1 MTGSLEIIFGK
12 KKKSVLFL
20 ALFLAPS
27 TLRDTLQTFN
37 SYLLN
42 KFKK

>member
-1 MTGSLEIIFGK
+1 MTGSLEIIFE

-42 KFKK
+42 EFKK